1 MKKLSAGLAGVLL
14 FVVAAPAWAVDVTG
28 ELVDLACYTKDQ
40 AKNVGAEHRDCAMTC
55 AKMGMTV
62 ALVTANG
69 EVYRVA
75 GELAKDRNARLVRH
89 MGHKVAVQGSLGIAA
104 DGAKT
109 IEGTTIKMVSQ

>member
-1 MKKLSAGLAGVLL
+1 MRRLALILTGM
-14 FVVAAPAWAVDVTG
+14 FVFVAVAPVWAVDVTG
-28 ELVDLACYTKDQ
+28 ELVDLACYTKDK
-40 AKNVGAEHRDCAMTC
+40 AKNVGAEHRDCAMMC

-75 GELAKDRNARLVRH
+75 GELAKDKNARLVRH

-104 DGAKT
+104 DGTKT
-109 IEGTTIKMVSQ
+109 IEGTTIKMVGS